1 VLKKL
6 GKKYKVSNWK
16 SEAALFEDSGKLI
29 MDICRAAI
37 KSPIKRIKC
46 NAIINTI

>member
-37 KSPIKRIKC
+37 KSYKK
-46 NAIINTI
+46 N